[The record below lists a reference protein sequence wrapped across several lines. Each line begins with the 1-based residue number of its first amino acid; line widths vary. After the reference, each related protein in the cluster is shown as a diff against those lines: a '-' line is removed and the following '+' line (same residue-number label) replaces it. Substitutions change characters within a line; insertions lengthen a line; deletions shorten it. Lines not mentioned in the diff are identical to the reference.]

1 MILIIVCLKIVRI
14 VIIISIMLKFI
25 NFSLK
30 FIIIF
35 FSIIIFFVFST
46 LWYFSVGLPDYKKL
60 SNYQPPISSRVYS
73 EDKKLIAEYAIEKRL
88 FIPFESIPDKVVNA
102 FLSAEDKNFFKHP
115 GIDAKGILRAIIK
128 NIKNI
133 SQNKRLEGAST
144 ITQQVAK
151 NFLLTNEV
159 SFKRKVK
166 EAILAFRIERAYTK
180 ERILELYLNQIYL
193 GQGTY
198 GIAAAS
204 LEYFDKSVKDLNYSE
219 SALLAALPKAP
230 SKYNPYKYPEIA
242 KFRRDLV
249 IENLEENKFI
259 SKKEMFNLKNKQLKL
274 NKRKIEIINEANSYT
289 EEVRRKVKDTYG
301 FEKLYSQGLSIST
314 PLRIN
319 YQIQALKSLRKG
331 IEEYD
336 RRQGWRGPIV
346 NRIKNKNWQNII
358 SKYQIDP
365 TLNWNLAEIT
375 FLNNDEIKFQ
385 IIDKK
390 EEIIKGNLFLKD
402 IGWTI
407 PKNKKIQN
415 IHKVGDVI
423 FVKKYKNFWKLKQY
437 PRVNGGII
445 ALDPFTG
452 DVLSL
457 VGGFNYKTSEF
468 NRVTQAKR
476 QPGSAFKP
484 IVYAA
489 ALEKGF
495 APNSIVLDAPF
506 VESQGVGL
514 KNWKPENYGKKFY
527 GPSTFRKG
535 IEYSRNLM
543 TVRIAK
549 ILGLE
554 EILNLSKKLNIYE
567 EIPELLSVSL
577 GAAET
582 TLINLT
588 SAYAPFVNGG
598 LKIEPKLISRIQDR
612 RGKTI
617 YQKKDRK
624 CVGCDKF
631 IKNEIEL
638 PKIENDSERV
648 LSEETAYQMTS
659 ILQGTVERG
668 TAKKLRSLKAPLAGK
683 TGTTNDNYDAWFI
696 GFSSNLVIGVYIGYD
711 NPKSLGKFETG
722 SKVALPIFKDFV
734 ENALYKEDFKE
745 FQIPENIYLT
755 LLNYDTGL
763 KAAAGEKKVIIEAL
777 KLKDINKID
786 NNKLFFTN
794 SGDKI
799 VKFRQFY

>member
-1 MILIIVCLKIVRI
+1 MF
-14 VIIISIMLKFI
+14 KFV

-30 FIIIF
+30 FVIIF
-35 FSIIIFFVFST
+35 FAIILFFTFST
-46 LWYFSVGLPDYKKL
+46 LWYFSAGLPDYKKL

-73 EDKKLIAEYAIEKRL
+73 GNNKLIAEYALEKRL
-88 FIPFESIPDKVVNA
+88 FIPYESIPDKVVNS
-102 FLSAEDKNFFKHP
+102 FLSAEDKNFFSHP
-115 GIDAKGILRAIIK
+115 GVDAKGILRAVIK

-159 SFKRKVK
+159 SLRRKVK

-204 LEYFDKSVKDLNYSE
+204 LEFFDKSIKELNYSE
-219 SALLAALPKAP
+219 AALLAALPKAP
-230 SKYNPYKYPEIA
+230 SKYNPYKYPEVA
-242 KFRRDLV
+242 KFRRNLV
-249 IENLEENKFI
+249 LENLEENKFLT
-259 SKKEMFNLKNKQLKL
+259 KKELNNLKNSELKL
-274 NKRKIEIINEANSYT
+274 KKRKIEIVNEANSYT
-289 EEVRRKVKDTYG
+289 EEVRRTVKNIYG

-314 PLRIN
+314 PLKID

-331 IEEYD
+331 IEDYD
-336 RRQGWRGPIV
+336 RRRGWKGPTT
-346 NRIKNKNWQNII
+346 NKLNNKNWKKKIQQF
-358 SKYQIDP
+358 KLDP
-365 TLNWNLAEIT
+365 TLKWNMV
-375 FLNNDEIKFQ
+375 
-385 IIDKK
+385 
-390 EEIIKGNLFLKD
+390 EIISLENNEIQFQTLNKEIEKSIKGSIFQKNFKWSVPKKKLLKE
-402 IGWTI
+402 
-407 PKNKKIQN
+407 
-415 IHKVGDVI
+415 IHKIGDII
-423 FVKKYKNFWKLKQY
+423 FVKKENNVWVLKQY
-437 PRVNGGII
+437 PKVNGGIV
-445 ALDPFTG
+445 ALDPYTG
-452 DVLSL
+452 DVFAL
-457 VGGFNYKTSEF
+457 VGGFNFKTSEF

-495 APNSIVLDAPF
+495 APNTIVLDAPF

-549 ILGLE
+549 VLGLE
-554 EILNLSKKLNIYE
+554 EILSLSKNLNIYN

-582 TLINLT
+582 TLMNLT

-598 LKIEPKLISRIQDR
+598 KKIEPTLISRIQDR

-617 YQKKDRK
+617 FKKKNRK
-624 CVGCDKF
+624 CIGCDKF
-631 IKNEIEL
+631 INEEIQL
-638 PKIENDSERV
+638 PIIENNNDKV
-648 LSEETAYQMTS
+648 ISEETAYQMTS
-659 ILQGTVERG
+659 ILQGAVQRG
-668 TAKKLRSLKAPLAGK
+668 TAKKLKSLKVPLAGK

-696 GFSSNLVIGVYIGYD
+696 GFSSNLVIGVYIGFD
-711 NPKSLGKFETG
+711 NPKTLGKYETG
-722 SKVALPIFKDFV
+722 SKAALPIFKDFI
-734 ENALYKEDFKE
+734 ENALYKDDFNDFK
-745 FQIPENIYLT
+745 IPENIFLT
-755 LLNYDTGL
+755 SINYDTGT
-763 KAAAGEKKVIIEAL
+763 KSAQEDKNSIIEAL
-777 KLKDINKID
+777 KMTDINNINNNNLISTNDRD
-786 NNKLFFTN
+786 NV
-794 SGDKI
+794 I
-799 VKFRQFY
+799 KFRQFY